1 MKRKLLS
8 LFVILCLAVTSVTGT
23 AFAGSSVSY
32 KKAMDKTQSCIT
44 ENLKE
49 PTIDNGDWMVLG
61 LARNGV
67 SPGHALLKAYYSKVS
82 CTR

>member
-1 MKRKLLS
+1 MKKKLLS

-32 KKAMDKTQSCIT
+32 KKAMDKTQSYIT

-49 PTIDNGDWMVLG
+49 PTIDNGDWMVMG

-67 SPGHALLKAYYSKVS
+67 SPGNALLKAYYLSLIHI
-82 CTR
+82 